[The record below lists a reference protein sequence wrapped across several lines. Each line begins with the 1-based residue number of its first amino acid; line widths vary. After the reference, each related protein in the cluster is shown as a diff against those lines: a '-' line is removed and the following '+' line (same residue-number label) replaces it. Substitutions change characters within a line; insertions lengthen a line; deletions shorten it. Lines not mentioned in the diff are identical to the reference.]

1 MEKRFW
7 PVAICMKSDFK
18 LKKKKLNKVFMNKD
32 SQLQGLRQVFQ
43 QGNELTYD
51 YVKLF
56 IYFFPI

>member
-1 MEKRFW
+1 
-7 PVAICMKSDFK
+7 MKSDFK